1 LKALTYRPTGGLV
14 AAPTTSL
21 PEQPGGVRNWDYR
34 YCWLRDATF
43 ALYALMIGGYSEE
56 ARAWREWLVRAVAGR
71 PSQAQIVYGVSGE
84 RLLPEWELPWLPG
97 FGGAAPVRVG
107 NAACQQFQLDV
118 YGEVLDA
125 LHCTRRLGLPDDENA
140 WRVQRALVEYVESAW
155 REPDEGIWEVRGE
168 RRHFTHSKVMA
179 WVALDRA
186 VKAVEQFGLSGDS
199 RRWRRVRDAIRDDVC
214 RRGFDADLDAFVQS
228 YGSKELDASLL
239 MIPLVGFLPATDAR
253 VRGTV
258 AAIQAR
264 LLTDGFVARY
274 RTDSAIDGLPPGEG
288 AFLACTF
295 WLADNLA
302 LQGRRQEAR
311 DLFER
316 LLTVRNDVGLLSE
329 EFDPRTGRHLG
340 NFPQALSHMALIN
353 TAHNLSKREDRER
366 RREAS

>member
-1 LKALTYRPTGGLV
+1 
-14 AAPTTSL
+14 
-21 PEQPGGVRNWDYR
+21 
-34 YCWLRDATF
+34 
-43 ALYALMIGGYSEE
+43 
-56 ARAWREWLVRAVAGR
+56 
-71 PSQAQIVYGVSGE
+71 
-84 RLLPEWELPWLPG
+84 
-97 FGGAAPVRVG
+97 
-107 NAACQQFQLDV
+107 
-118 YGEVLDA
+118 
-125 LHCTRRLGLPDDENA
+125 
-140 WRVQRALVEYVESAW
+140 
-155 REPDEGIWEVRGE
+155 
-168 RRHFTHSKVMA
+168 
-179 WVALDRA
+179 